1 MRYRRIVLVCLI
13 LSCVLV
19 LSCQKVQ
26 PTPPSTL
33 KFEKIKYLDAIPNEF
48 GRMVGVTVTSAY
60 PNMAQLWFEK
70 PDKTIMVVKVDW
82 QSGYISEEVLVI
94 PRR

>member
-1 MRYRRIVLVCLI
+1 
-13 LSCVLV
+13 
-19 LSCQKVQ
+19 
-26 PTPPSTL
+26 
-33 KFEKIKYLDAIPNEF
+33 
-48 GRMVGVTVTSAY
+48 MVGVTVTSAY